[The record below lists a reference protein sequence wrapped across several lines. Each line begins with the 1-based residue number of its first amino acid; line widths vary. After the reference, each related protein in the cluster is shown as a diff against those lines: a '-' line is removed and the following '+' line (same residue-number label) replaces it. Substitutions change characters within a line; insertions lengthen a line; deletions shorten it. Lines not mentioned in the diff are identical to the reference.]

1 MRMHDSR
8 AVFISRRNYECKRKL
23 LRCHTF
29 ASPVGGSRV
38 LHRKGSN
45 QDCRTDC
52 KADRGR
58 YKLANLL
65 TIRLSITVNSF
76 ANKRMV
82 WLRCKTGG
90 DNIGNTGQSGEKANI
105 YSCDTAEYRAFSAGG
120 CLLPCQLR
128 LRGSA
133 KQLCCTE

>member
-8 AVFISRRNYECKRKL
+8 AVFISRRNYECKCKL

-29 ASPVGGSRV
+29 ASPVGGSWA
-38 LHRKGSN
+38 LHRKGSS

-52 KADRGR
+52 KADRGW

-82 WLRCKTGG
+82 VES
-90 DNIGNTGQSGEKANI
+90 NTKIRFRLKNGLE
-105 YSCDTAEYRAFSAGG
+105 
-120 CLLPCQLR
+120 LPETIER
-128 LRGSA
+128 TVR
-133 KQLCCTE
+133 